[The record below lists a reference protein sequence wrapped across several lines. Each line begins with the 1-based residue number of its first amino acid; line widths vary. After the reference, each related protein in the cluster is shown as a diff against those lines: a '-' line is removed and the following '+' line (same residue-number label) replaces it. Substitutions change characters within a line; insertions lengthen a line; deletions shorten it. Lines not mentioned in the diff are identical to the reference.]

1 MRLRSRSSSPQPG
14 QSTEGVY
21 TCEIM
26 GEGLVSVGLYY
37 SGELCHNDTS
47 MLVIMKV
54 VRTLILNVSIYS
66 YMQL

>member
-37 SGELCHNDTS
+37 SSELYHIDMDVGDNDIKESCQTS
-47 MLVIMKV
+47 YFECQHK
-54 VRTLILNVSIYS
+54 
-66 YMQL
+66 